1 MTSNASTEVRHVRSI
16 FVSDIHLGCRYANA
30 QAFADFLDRH
40 EADHVYLVGDIID
53 GWRLRKRWH
62 WQPVYN
68 TILCRLVEMSDN
80 GARICYAP
88 GNHDAFLRSFV
99 ESFTLDF
106 VEIAD
111 EFIHHAA
118 CNRRY
123 LVTHGDLL
131 DDVEIRAQWLS
142 MLGAVGYDLLVTL
155 NGWLN
160 VVCRLLRL
168 KERCYTKSIKS
179 KVKLAVNFVSRFE
192 ERLMRHAESKDCQ
205 GVVCGHVHTP
215 TITEVDNITYFNTG
229 DWVENCT
236 ALLEYH
242 DGQMEIVNPLSSVR
256 LYRPQSVEHEHPADD
271 PEDSRELVAA
281 Y

>member
-1 MTSNASTEVRHVRSI
+1 MTSTSLIEVRHVRSI
-16 FVSDIHLGCRYANA
+16 FVSDVHLGCRYANA
-30 QAFADFLDRH
+30 QAFADFLSRH
-40 EADHVYLVGDIID
+40 EADYVYLVGDIID

-68 TILCRLVEMSDN
+68 AILSRLVQMSEN
-80 GARICYAP
+80 GTRVCYAP
-88 GNHDAFLRSFV
+88 GNHDAFLRPFI
-99 ESFTLDF
+99 ETLSLGV

-111 EFIHHAA
+111 EFIHDTAD
-118 CNRRY
+118 NRRY
-123 LVTHGDLL
+123 LITHGDLF

-142 MLGAVGYDLLVTL
+142 MLGAFGYDLLVSL

-160 VVCRLLRL
+160 VFRSLLRM

-192 ERLMRHAESKDCQ
+192 ERLIRHAESNDCQ
-205 GVVCGHVHTP
+205 GVICGHVHTP
-215 TITEVDNITYFNTG
+215 AINELDNVTYFNTG

-242 DGQMEIVNPLSSVR
+242 DGQMEIVNPVASVQR
-256 LYRPQSVEHEHPADD
+256 YRPRPLEDDIPAGE
-271 PEDSRELVAA
+271 PEEARELVAV